1 MRWICKLV
9 IVAMLGFPGVV
20 SAQEGDE
27 TLADIRQ
34 ELAVLYVELQRLKRE
49 LSTTGASGQLTV
61 GGTVIDRV
69 NAMEAELQR
78 LTSKAEQLEFRIDR
92 VVTDGTNRVG
102 DLEFRICELE
112 PGCDV
117 GSLEVGETLGGIAP
131 STGSTATGTDSAATD
146 ITTGAISGNSDTG
159 ATSGV
164 ELAVGEQADFDTA
177 MASFEAGNMAEAAQ
191 QFALF
196 QQNYPGS
203 PLGGEAG
210 LKRGEALEQSG
221 EMTQAARAY
230 LDTFSAEPNGPK
242 APDALFH
249 LGRALAQLGQT
260 NEACVTLSEVGV
272 RFPQSPAA
280 AQAQAEI
287 QNMSCG

>member
-1 MRWICKLV
+1 MRWICKLIV
-9 IVAMLGFPGVV
+9 VAMLGMPSVAL
-20 SAQEGDE
+20 AQEGGE

-34 ELAVLYVELQRLKRE
+34 ELAVMYVELQKLKRE

-61 GGTVIDRV
+61 GGSVIDRV

-78 LTSKAEQLEFRIDR
+78 LTSKTEQLEFRIDR

-112 PGCDV
+112 PGCDI
-117 GSLEVGETLGGIAP
+117 GTLEVGDTLGGIAP
-131 STGSTATGTDSAATD
+131 STGATATGTDTASTT
-146 ITTGAISGNSDTG
+146 ITTGEISGSTDTG
-159 ATSGV
+159 STGGV

-177 MASFEAGNMAEAAQ
+177 MASFEAGNMAEAAR

-196 QQNYPGS
+196 QENYPGS

-230 LDTFSAEPNGPK
+230 LDTFSAEPNGTK
-242 APDALFH
+242 APDALFR

-280 AQAQAEI
+280 AEAQAEI

>member
-1 MRWICKLV
+1 MRWIKRMAVVAV
-9 IVAMLGFPGVV
+9 IGLPTMAP
-20 SAQEGDE
+20 AQSGGE
-27 TLADIRQ
+27 TLADMRQ
-34 ELAVLYVELQRLKRE
+34 ELAVLFVELQKLKRE

-61 GGTVIDRV
+61 GGSVIDRV

-117 GSLEVGETLGGIAP
+117 SSLEIGETLGGIAP
-131 STGSTATGTDSAATD
+131 STGSTATGSDVATISESAIDSAANGNAA
-146 ITTGAISGNSDTG
+146 GASE
-159 ATSGV
+159 GV

-177 MASFEAGNMAEAAQ
+177 MAAYQAGEFAEAAR
-191 QFALF
+191 QFGLF
-196 QQNYPGS
+196 QSNYPGS

-210 LKRGEALEQSG
+210 LKRGEALEKTG

-242 APDALFH
+242 APEAL
-249 LGRALAQLGQT
+249 
-260 NEACVTLSEVGV
+260 
-272 RFPQSPAA
+272 
-280 AQAQAEI
+280 
-287 QNMSCG
+287 